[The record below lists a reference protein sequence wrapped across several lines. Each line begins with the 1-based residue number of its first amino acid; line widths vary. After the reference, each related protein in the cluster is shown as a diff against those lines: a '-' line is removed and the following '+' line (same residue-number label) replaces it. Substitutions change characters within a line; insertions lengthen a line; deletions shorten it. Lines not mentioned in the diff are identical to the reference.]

1 MPIPNS
7 VAGRFAVG
15 VALPFRGVAYL
26 AGRRALWRDAL
37 FPVLLTIA
45 GLVAGLAVA
54 APLSGKILSLLWA
67 KPEGLLGAA
76 WWVTRATLYLV
87 LVYLAAVALPVTSAL
102 RPARARRR
110 LAALPR
116 FVNTRGGEY
125 FFVPGKRALA
135 WLARRA

>member
-1 MPIPNS
+1 MPGPVS
-7 VAGRFAVG
+7 RTVTAQPPG
-15 VALPFRGVAYL
+15 VA
-26 AGRRALWRDAL
+26 
-37 FPVLLTIA
+37 
-45 GLVAGLAVA
+45 
-54 APLSGKILSLLWA
+54 
-67 KPEGLLGAA
+67 
-76 WWVTRATLYLV
+76 
-87 LVYLAAVALPVTSAL
+87 SAL